1 MIEKVV
7 IKNYKCI
14 KEANIAFNKFKN
26 IIVGN
31 NGVGKSTLM
40 EALSLALGYGLNKFE
55 VTPHIFNIECLK
67 EYQETKVLPEI
78 LIEVYFTNNFGELS
92 GENNSLHEHK
102 SGLYFKVSFNELYS
116 EIYNEELK
124 KNQSPIVPCEYYKVE
139 RMWFSQQP
147 VVHYKMPFVVQIVD
161 SSSLYFSSSSNQYI
175 NQLIEKHL
183 GEEDTTA
190 IKTSLR
196 HLKEKFDTTGEIVSV
211 NDKIGE
217 KKSGLS
223 LSIDVTS
230 KIEKRDIICP
240 FVNSIPLNQTGAGEI
255 CHLKTLLAL
264 SSGERL
270 TRPKVVI
277 LEEPETH
284 LSHTKMYELLKDI
297 ESLLD
302 ESNTQIL
309 ITTHNSYVANKLD
322 LSNLIMLER
331 DKYSLNSKTLA
342 KGETDYRFFSKVCHY
357 PTLRMILSKAVIL
370 VEGPA
375 DEMVVTYHYY
385 KKNNGKHPFND
396 GIELIAVG
404 GIAFK
409 EYVLLLR
416 NFSKKVAVITD
427 NDGLSITELL
437 QKRGLGNLPDNIKV
451 FTEQNVT
458 FRTLEPSFVN
468 ANADNVQSLS
478 DFLRSRKNNNDTKDS
493 LAEYMENNKTEW
505 SYRLLQNIDSV
516 AFCVPDYISSAIEWI
531 TNDKHEQ

>member
-1 MIEKVV
+1 
-7 IKNYKCI
+7 
-14 KEANIAFNKFKN
+14 
-26 IIVGN
+26 
-31 NGVGKSTLM
+31 
-40 EALSLALGYGLNKFE
+40 
-55 VTPHIFNIECLK
+55 
-67 EYQETKVLPEI
+67 
-78 LIEVYFTNNFGELS
+78 
-92 GENNSLHEHK
+92 
-102 SGLYFKVSFNELYS
+102 
-116 EIYNEELK
+116 
-124 KNQSPIVPCEYYKVE
+124 
-139 RMWFSQQP
+139 
-147 VVHYKMPFVVQIVD
+147 
-161 SSSLYFSSSSNQYI
+161 
-175 NQLIEKHL
+175 
-183 GEEDTTA
+183 
-190 IKTSLR
+190 
-196 HLKEKFDTTGEIVSV
+196 
-211 NDKIGE
+211 
-217 KKSGLS
+217 
-223 LSIDVTS
+223 
-230 KIEKRDIICP
+230 
-240 FVNSIPLNQTGAGEI
+240 
-255 CHLKTLLAL
+255 
-264 SSGERL
+264 
-270 TRPKVVI
+270 
-277 LEEPETH
+277 
-284 LSHTKMYELLKDI
+284 MYELLKDI